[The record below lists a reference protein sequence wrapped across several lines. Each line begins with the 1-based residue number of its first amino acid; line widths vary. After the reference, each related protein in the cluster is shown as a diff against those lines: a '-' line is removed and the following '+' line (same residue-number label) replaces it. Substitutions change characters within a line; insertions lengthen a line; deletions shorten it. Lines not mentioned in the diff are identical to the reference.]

1 MNNRPPKHASS
12 AVILPI
18 KCDKEAYGTIMKI
31 ADRTMLKVEYI
42 DNDKVL
48 ANTLVQTYINKSIY
62 MNVSNHDQLIIQIS
76 SRY

>member
-1 MNNRPPKHASS
+1 LNNRPPKHASS

-18 KCDKEAYGTIMKI
+18 KFDKEAYGNIMKI

-48 ANTLVQTYINKSIY
+48 ANTLVQTYISRSIY
-62 MNVSNHDQLIIQIS
+62 INISNHDQLVI
-76 SRY
+76 